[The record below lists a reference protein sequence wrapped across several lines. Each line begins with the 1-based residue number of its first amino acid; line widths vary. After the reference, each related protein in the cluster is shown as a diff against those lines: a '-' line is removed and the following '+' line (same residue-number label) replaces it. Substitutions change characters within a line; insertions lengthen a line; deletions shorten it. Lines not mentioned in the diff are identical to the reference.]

1 MKNIMRE
8 LVDRMFNEKEDFHEY
23 MDMFYETTDA
33 KEKAIF
39 LKLAEAEGDHYKMLY
54 DIIFEHEPETSIE
67 HGLHRNAKHNY
78 DKMLECV
85 KKAHEEM
92 HMPMPP
98 K

>member
-8 LVDRMFNEKEDFHEY
+8 LVDRMFNEKEDFHTY
-23 MDMFYETTDA
+23 LDMFYETHDH

-54 DIIFEHEPETSIE
+54 DIIFEKEPATSLE
-67 HGLHRNAKHNY
+67 FGLHKHAKEDY
-78 DKMLECV
+78 DKMLKCI
-85 KKAHEEM
+85 KTAHEEM
-92 HMPMPP
+92 NAAT

>member
-8 LVDRMFNEKEDFHEY
+8 LVDRMFSEKEDFHEY
-23 MDMFYETTDA
+23 LDMFYEATDA

-54 DIIFEHEPETSIE
+54 DIIFEKEPATSLE
-67 HGLHRNAKHNY
+67 FGLHKHAKHDY
-78 DKMLECV
+78 DKMLECI

-92 HMPMPP
+92 MHAP